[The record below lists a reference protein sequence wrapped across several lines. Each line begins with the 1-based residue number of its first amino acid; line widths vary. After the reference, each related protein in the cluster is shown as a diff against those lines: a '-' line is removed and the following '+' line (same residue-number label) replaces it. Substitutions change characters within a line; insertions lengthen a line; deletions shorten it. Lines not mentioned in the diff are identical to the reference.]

1 MIELPNSI
9 PAPKPIEGKQAAP
22 STSPEDVAQS
32 MTQLSMKDGHAA
44 PTQVGHR
51 NSVSSRESSNTNLAQ
66 KNKEKSIQRGISAPS
81 GGFGSKKNVA
91 AMGTSDPTHKLHA
104 PIAQIVSE
112 SIDELK
118 EELSGTG
125 LEAVKAATAL
135 SKSSSKD
142 SSAEPSVNP
151 IKARFLSFSKRLK
164 GTMSGSST
172 MDLPSVKKN
181 FTVDLKN
188 KNNSSAKLPTFNK
201 QANVP
206 SASAYDITQP
216 GALQQLPKGLDEYYV
231 IRRVGKGGF
240 ATVFLIRLKASTGRY
255 FALKVIKKSEVVR
268 LKQEKQIM
276 NEKNI
281 LYELK
286 HPLLVDL
293 YSTFQSPSNLF
304 MVLEFVAGGDLFTQ
318 LRKAKM
324 FIEPQAKFYVCEVLT
339 VLEYLH
345 SQKVVYRDLKPENIL
360 LDSTGHIKLA
370 DFGFAKRLTTT
381 TASFCGTPDYIAAE
395 IVASRPYTFTVD
407 WWSLGVLIFELTS
420 GKTPFRADDSEGIYN
435 NIQMGKIQWVP
446 EVSGAIREV
455 VSGLLESDPRK
466 RLGARGADEIKKAA
480 WFAGIQWEKIGH
492 RGINPPVI
500 PNYASPEALEMEK
513 LTKGIQSDYKDIL
526 GDTLPNGKFTDPF
539 DGVFKGF

>member
-1 MIELPNSI
+1 
-9 PAPKPIEGKQAAP
+9 
-22 STSPEDVAQS
+22 
-32 MTQLSMKDGHAA
+32 MKDGHAA

-318 LRKAKM
+318 LRKAK
-324 FIEPQAKFYVCEVLT
+324 
-339 VLEYLH
+339 
-345 SQKVVYRDLKPENIL
+345 NIL

-466 RLGARGADEIKKAA
+466 RLGAKGADEIKKAA